1 MPFQL
6 SPGVNVTEIDL
17 TTIVPAVATSTGAI
31 AGVFNWGP
39 IGERVLIDS
48 ETSLVNMFGKPNANN
63 AETWFTAANFLG
75 YTNSLYVVRTAN
87 TTAASANTISAKNS
101 YGNVS
106 AVTNGAIILNN
117 NDFAAKD
124 GTFDTNILFA
134 SRYPGDIG
142 NSLQVSVCDTA
153 NAYSSNVDLISATP
167 QTFSLQ
173 ANATGV
179 NTSANTI
186 LLTNANTK
194 VTVGSR
200 LVYTIPTGNTV
211 IAGLTNNAVYYVSFV
226 NSSAFALT
234 TSPGGTNVA
243 ITEARTGVAE
253 THTISNYQDTK
264 TTFAISVGS
273 KIATITAT
281 STSGNVTAS
290 NTLLSSILGN
300 FVVGDNVTLGNS
312 SIGVQYNTIS
322 AITNSSNATV
332 STATMTFNNIYS
344 LSKDF
349 TANTTENGTTTSVQI
364 NRKWQY
370 FNVIQSAPVTS
381 DYVNNFGNTSAVDTM
396 SIVVTDQDGRF
407 TGTPGAVLETYVNVS
422 RATDAKTVGGQTNYY
437 RNIINS
443 GSKYIWTINDR
454 SNAVSNTAVN
464 VTSST
469 NYTPMILSMNGGAD
483 GYTEATVPL
492 SIVSTGYQLFASP
505 EDVDISLILQG
516 KPISGSSSSG
526 GFTVNNF
533 QLANYLIDNIAET
546 RKDCVVFITPD
557 DAVTTGN
564 VGNESS
570 AIVAWRNVVHDSS
583 YSVMDS
589 GYKYMYDRYNDL
601 YRYVPTNGDVAGLC
615 ARTDSQRDPW
625 WSPAGL
631 NRGQIKNIVK
641 MRYNP
646 GKAARDNLY
655 KNGINP
661 VVSFPGEGTVLYG
674 DKTLQSKPSAFDRIN
689 VRRLFIVLEKAI
701 ATASKF
707 TLFEFNDEFTRAQF
721 KNLIT
726 PYLRDVQG
734 RRGITDFLVVCDAT
748 NNTPQ
753 VIDSNQFVG
762 DIYIKPARSINFIQ
776 LNFVAVATGVQFSE
790 VVGKF

>member
-6 SPGVNVTEIDL
+6 SPGVNITEIDL

-48 ETSLVNMFGKPNANN
+48 ETALLNTFGKPNANN

-75 YTNSLYVVRTAN
+75 YTNSLYVVRAAN
-87 TTAASANTISAKNS
+87 TTATEANTVSAKNS
-101 YGNVS
+101 YANVGS
-106 AVTNGAIILNN
+106 VSNGAIVLNN

-124 GTFDTNILFA
+124 GTFDTDILFA

-142 NSLQVSVCDTA
+142 NSLEISVCDTA
-153 NAYSSNVDLISATP
+153 NAYSSNIELISSTAAV
-167 QTFSLQ
+167 FNLQ

-179 NTSANTI
+179 DTTSNTI
-186 LLTNANTK
+186 LLVNANTK
-194 VTVGSR
+194 VEVGSR
-200 LVYTIPTGNTV
+200 LVYTVPAGNTA
-211 IAGLTNNAVYYVSFV
+211 IGGLNGGSVYYVSFV

-234 TSPGGTNVA
+234 TSPGGPNVN
-243 ITEARTGVAE
+243 ITESRTGVAE
-253 THTISNYQDTK
+253 THTVSNFQDTK
-264 TTFAISVGS
+264 ATFSITIGS
-273 KIATITAT
+273 RFATVAAT
-281 STSGNVTAS
+281 STSGNVTAA
-290 NTLLSSILGN
+290 NALLTSVLGGLT
-300 FVVGDNVTLGNS
+300 VGDNVTLGNS
-312 SIGVQYNTIS
+312 SIGIQYNTIRS
-322 AITNSSNATV
+322 ITNSSNATV
-332 STATMTFNNIYS
+332 STGTVVFDNIYS

-349 TANTTENGTTTSVQI
+349 VANTSENGTATSVLI
-364 NRKWQY
+364 NRKWAY
-370 FNVIQSAPVTS
+370 FNVIESAPTTS
-381 DYVNNFGNTSAVDTM
+381 EYVSGFGNSSAVDTM
-396 SIVVTDQDGRF
+396 SIVVVDQDGRF
-407 TGTPGAVLETYVNVS
+407 TGTPGALLETYVNVS
-422 RATDAKTVGGQTNYY
+422 RAKDAKTVGGQTNYY
-437 RNIINS
+437 RNLINNS
-443 GSKYIWTINDR
+443 SRYIWAINDR
-454 SNAVSNTAVN
+454 SNAASNTAMN
-464 VTSST
+464 IASST
-469 NYTPMILSMNGGAD
+469 NYTPLTLSFVGGAD
-483 GYTEATVPL
+483 GYTESTVPL
-492 SIVSTGYQLFASP
+492 SVITSGYQLFASP
-505 EDVDISLILQG
+505 EDVDVSLILQG
-516 KPISGSSSSG
+516 KPISGSTSSG
-526 GFTVNNF
+526 GFTVGNF
-533 QLANYLIDNIAET
+533 QLANYLIDNIADV
-546 RKDCVVFITPD
+546 RKDCVVFLTPD
-557 DAVTTGN
+557 DAITTGN

-570 AIVAWRNVVHDSS
+570 AIVAWRNVIHDSS
-583 YSVMDS
+583 YAVMDS

-631 NRGQIKNIVK
+631 NRGQIRNVVK

-646 GKAARDNLY
+646 GKSARDNLY
-655 KNGINP
+655 KNGVNP

-726 PYLRDVQG
+726 PYLRDIQG
-734 RRGITDFLVVCDAT
+734 RRGITDFLVVCDNT

>member
-48 ETSLVNMFGKPNANN
+48 ESALVSMFGKPNANN

-75 YTNSLYVVRTAN
+75 YTNSLYVVRAAN
-87 TTAASANTISAKNS
+87 TTASEANTVSAKNS
-101 YGNVS
+101 YGNVGS
-106 AVTNGAIILNN
+106 VSNGAIILNN

-124 GTFDTNILFA
+124 GTFDSNILFA

-142 NSLQVSVCDTA
+142 NSLQVSVCHSDA
-153 NAYSSNVDLISATP
+153 AYSSNVQLIYATP
-167 QTFSLQ
+167 ATFSLQ

-179 NTSANTI
+179 DTTSNTI
-186 LLTNANTK
+186 FLTNASTK
-194 VTVGSR
+194 LEVGSR
-200 LVYTIPTGNTV
+200 LVYTVPTGNTV
-211 IAGLTNNAVYYVSFV
+211 IGGLTNNAVYYVSFV

-234 TSPGGTNVA
+234 TSPGGSNVN

-253 THTISNYQDTK
+253 THTISNFQDTK
-264 TTFAISVGS
+264 ATFSIGVGS
-273 KIATITAT
+273 RVATIIAT
-281 STSGNVTAS
+281 STSGNVSAS
-290 NTLLSSILGN
+290 NTLLYGILN
-300 FVVGDNVTLGNS
+300 DFVIGDHVTLGNS
-312 SIGVQYNTIS
+312 SIGIQYNTIKS
-322 AITNSSNATV
+322 ITNNSNAAV
-332 STATMTFNNIYS
+332 STATMVFDNIYS
-344 LSKDF
+344 LGKNF
-349 TANTTENGTTTSVQI
+349 VANTTENGSTTSIVI
-364 NRKWQY
+364 NRNWEY
-370 FNVIQSAPVTS
+370 FNVVDNAPTTS
-381 DYVNNFGNTSAVDTM
+381 EYVSNFGNSAAIDTM
-396 SIVVTDQDGRF
+396 SIVVTDQYGRF
-407 TGTPGAVLETYVNVS
+407 TGTPGAILETYVNVS

-437 RNIINS
+437 KNIVNQN
-443 GSKYIWTINDR
+443 SKYIWAINDDGY
-454 SNAVSNTAVN
+454 AVSNTATN
-464 VTSST
+464 VTSSSIMYPVT
-469 NYTPMILSMNGGAD
+469 MSFSGGSD
-483 GYTEATVPL
+483 GYTEANIPL
-492 SIVSTGYQLFASP
+492 SMLTNGYQLFASP
-505 EDVDISLILQG
+505 EDVDISLVLQG
-516 KPISGSSSSG
+516 KPTSGTTVSG

-546 RKDCVVFITPD
+546 RKDCVVFLTPD
-557 DAVTTGN
+557 DAITTGN
-564 VGNESS
+564 GGNESS
-570 AIVAWRNVVHDSS
+570 AIVAWRNIIHDSS
-583 YSVMDS
+583 YAVMDS
-589 GYKYMYDRYNDL
+589 GYKYMYDRYNDI

-646 GKAARDNLY
+646 SKSARDNLY
-655 KNGINP
+655 KNGVNP

-726 PYLRDVQG
+726 PYLRDIQG
-734 RRGITDFLVVCDAT
+734 RRGITDFLVVCDNT

-753 VIDSNQFVG
+753 VIDSNQFIG

>member
-39 IGERVLIDS
+39 VGERVLIDS
-48 ETSLVNMFGKPNANN
+48 ETTLVSMFGKPNANN

-87 TTAASANTISAKNS
+87 TTATEANTVSAKNS
-101 YGNVS
+101 YGNVGS
-106 AVTNGAIILNN
+106 VSNGAIILNN
-117 NDFAAKD
+117 NDFAAKE
-124 GTFDTNILFA
+124 GTFDSNIQFA

-142 NSLQVSVCDTA
+142 NSLQVSVCHTDT
-153 NAYSSNVDLISATP
+153 AYSSNVQLISTTAAT
-167 QTFSLQ
+167 FDLQ
-173 ANATGV
+173 ANASGV
-179 NTSANTI
+179 NTSSNTI

-194 VTVGSR
+194 LEVGSR
-200 LVYTIPTGNTV
+200 LVYTVPAGNTV
-211 IAGLTNNAVYYVSFV
+211 IAGLTGSAVYYVSFV

-234 TSPGGTNVA
+234 TSPGGSNVH

-253 THTISNYQDTK
+253 THTISNFQDTK
-264 TTFAISVGS
+264 ATFSISVGS
-273 KIATITAT
+273 RIATITAT
-281 STSGNVTAS
+281 STSGNVAAS
-290 NTLLSSILGN
+290 NTLLSGILN
-300 FVVGDNVTLGNS
+300 DFIVGDHVTLGNS
-312 SIGVQYNTIS
+312 SIGVQYNTIKS
-322 AITNSSNATV
+322 ITNSSNATV
-332 STATMTFNNIYS
+332 STGTVSFDNIYS
-344 LSKDF
+344 LGKNF
-349 TANTTENGTTTSVQI
+349 VANTSENGSATSVLI
-364 NRKWQY
+364 NRNWQY
-370 FNVIQSAPVTS
+370 FNVVDSSPTTS
-381 DYVNNFGNTSAVDTM
+381 DYVANFGNSAAVDTM
-396 SIVVTDQDGRF
+396 SIVVTDQYGRF
-407 TGTPGAVLETYVNVS
+407 TGTPGAILETYVNVS

-437 RNIINS
+437 KNIINQS
-443 GSKYIWTINDR
+443 SRYIWAINDDGY
-454 SNAVSNTAVN
+454 AASNTATNIASSSIVYP
-464 VTSST
+464 VTMSFD
-469 NYTPMILSMNGGAD
+469 GGSD
-483 GYTEATVPL
+483 GYAEADIPL
-492 SIVSTGYQLFASP
+492 SVLTNGYQLFASP

-516 KPISGSSSSG
+516 KPTSGSTVSG
-526 GFTVNNF
+526 GFTVTNF

-546 RKDCVVFITPD
+546 RKDCVVFLTPD
-557 DAVTTGN
+557 DAITTGN
-564 VGNESS
+564 GGNEST
-570 AIVAWRNVVHDSS
+570 AIVAWRNIIHDSS
-583 YSVMDS
+583 YAVIDS
-589 GYKYMYDRYNDL
+589 GYKYMYDRYNDI

-631 NRGQIKNIVK
+631 NRGQIKNVVK

-646 GKAARDNLY
+646 GKSARDNLF
-655 KNGINP
+655 KNGVNP

-726 PYLRDVQG
+726 PYLRDIQG
-734 RRGITDFLVVCDAT
+734 RRGITDFLVVCDGT
-748 NNTPQ
+748 NNPPQ

-790 VVGKF
+790 VIGKF